1 MSKLGLAISIAA
13 KAFENKLDK
22 GGKPY
27 ILHCL
32 WVMNKVRHLGEEVMI
47 AAVLHDI
54 IEDTDEKSEINYT
67 FALLSEMGFS
77 EKVIRLLHLLTHT
90 EGTPYDDYIK
100 AISVDKEATEIK
112 KADLE
117 HNSNI
122 TRLKGVRKK
131 GSHTIWIQSPEGT
144 TLRIKCTGKINIS
157 TCETNPTSHSDV
169 MVEGI

>member
-1 MSKLGLAISIAA
+1 MSKLGLAISIAS

-32 WVMNKVRHLGEEVMI
+32 FVMNKVQHLGEEAMI
-47 AAVLHDI
+47 TAVLHDVP
-54 IEDTDEKSEINYT
+54 EDTDIT
-67 FALLSEMGFS
+67 LAQLSEMGFS
-77 EKVIRLLHLLTHT
+77 EKVIGDLFLLTHKK
-90 EGTPYDDYIK
+90 ETPYDEYIK
-100 AISVDKEATEIK
+100 AISVSKTATEIK

-131 GSHTIWIQSPEGT
+131 DFDRLEKYSRAFLYLS
-144 TLRIKCTGKINIS
+144 N
-157 TCETNPTSHSDV
+157 
-169 MVEGI
+169 